1 MNLQIVGEKSSKKE
15 ILVSRGILSQ
25 DPGNIALFT
34 LREILSHCRLNDRF
48 LALAEGSDP
57 LSLEDGVPFAIVT
70 DSLPDRDTLQN
81 FRICICDYDGSERN
95 NGEEDCR
102 CTTFSTQWEEA
113 DFVAKNLHP
122 VASGG
127 NVFELEGLGIIG
139 RVHLG
144 SISEQTLRCVLIA
157 AAAALSCGVSFAEV
171 IEVLNQMAT
180 RSFHSD
186 RAV

>member
-25 DPGNIALFT
+25 DPGNVALFT

-48 LALAEGSDP
+48 LVVPEEGDP
-57 LSLEDGVPFAIVT
+57 LVSEGGVPFALVT
-70 DSLPDRDTLQN
+70 DSLPDREMLRR
-81 FRICICDYDGSERN
+81 FRICISDYDGSGRN
-95 NGEEDCR
+95 EGEENCR
-102 CTTFSTQWEEA
+102 CTTFSTRSEEA

-144 SISEQTLRCVLIA
+144 SVSEQTLRCVLIA

-171 IEVLNQMAT
+171 IEVLNEMAV
-180 RSFHSD
+180 RSFHGD
-186 RAV
+186 RAM